1 MSIFLYG
8 VFGALGVLALLGIG
22 VVIGWDLRAR
32 TYKPKAEKPGVDE
45 LQRMR
50 EEQEAFLELQ
60 HYNAD
65 VAYGVTKD
73 ALEGGDVS

>member
-32 TYKPKAEKPGVDE
+32 TYRPKAKKPDAAE

-50 EEQEAFLELQ
+50 EEQDAFLELQ

-73 ALEGGDVS
+73 AVRGGEAT